1 VYYLGVKWI
10 DGILVVG
17 IGLVAVGVGLNLK
30 EKVSSPKVELVKNQA
45 TPTAVQSGGQA
56 AAYVV
61 VDMEGEVLK
70 PGVYKLAKGSRVSEA
85 MAVCGGL
92 SVNSDRDWVEKN
104 INRAKIVSD
113 GEKIYIPKKN
123 EVVKVLGTTK
133 TSNGLININTAG
145 VEELD
150 KLTGIGPA
158 IAGRIIDYRDK
169 NGGFKD
175 VNEIKLVSG
184 VGEKLFEK
192 IKDQIGI

>member
-1 VYYLGVKWI
+1 MYYLGVKWI

-45 TPTAVQSGGQA
+45 TPTIVVNG
-56 AAYVV
+56 YVV

-184 VGEKLFEK
+184 VGEKLFEE